1 VPAERVLTQRE
12 LRLAVLARQLLLRRA
27 STTIPRALERMAGI
41 QAQYAPSTYV
51 RLWSC
56 LDGFARDDLTRA
68 LERKRAVTG
77 TLMRST
83 IHVVS
88 TRDYWLF
95 AAGVGPSRETWWLRT
110 WGKGHSEKELAAAR
124 GRLRKEL
131 AGRTIKRDELNR
143 IYEAHG
149 STVWSGAWIELVRV
163 PPAATWEHRRSVL
176 FRLAAEW
183 IPGEKPT
190 EEEGIAQLLRRYLE
204 GFGPASLADAANWA
218 GVPAVKMRAAA
229 ERLELR
235 RFRDEGGKALVDVP
249 RTPLPDASTA
259 MPVRFLPTWDATL
272 LVHVRRTQIL
282 PEHHRE
288 RIFSTKTPHS
298 VGTVLVDGSVAASW
312 RVERSARK
320 ATVVVEPFERL
331 PRAAAAELK
340 DEGAG
345 LACFHEPDAPSF
357 AVRVL
362 RQPA

>member
-1 VPAERVLTQRE
+1 MPAERVLTQRE
-12 LRLAVLARQLLLRRA
+12 LRLAVLARQLLLERA
-27 STTIPRALERMAGI
+27 KLAIPRALERMAGI
-41 QAQYAPSTYV
+41 QAQYAPSTYI

-56 LDGFARDDLTRA
+56 LDGFGRGDLTRA

-88 TRDYWLF
+88 ARDYWLF

-110 WGKGHSEKELAAAR
+110 WGKGHRERELAAAR
-124 GRLRKEL
+124 EALRKEL
-131 AGRTIKRDELNR
+131 GGRTIKRDELNR

-163 PPAATWEHRRSVL
+163 PPASTWEHRRSDL

-183 IPGEKPT
+183 IPGEKPA
-190 EEEGIAQLLRRYLE
+190 EEEGVAHLLRRYLE

-218 GVPAVKMRAAA
+218 GVPAAKMRAAA
-229 ERLELR
+229 ARMKLR
-235 RFRDEGGKALVDVP
+235 TFRDEDGKALVDLA
-249 RTPLPDASTA
+249 RAPLPDASTPT
-259 MPVRFLPTWDATL
+259 PVRFLPTWDATL

-282 PEHHRE
+282 PEHYRT

-298 VGTVLVDGSVAASW
+298 VGTVLVDGAVAGTW

-320 ATVVVEPFERL
+320 ATVLVEPFERL
-331 PRAAAAELK
+331 PRQALPELRT
-340 DEGAG
+340 EGEG
-345 LACFHEPDAPSF
+345 LARLHEPDAPS
-357 AVRVL
+357 ATVRVSK
-362 RQPA
+362 PAG